1 MSVGLVIQQNT
12 ESFGQKVYS
21 ELYELPMENLRA
33 VHKSN
38 YKALR
43 VINHCAVLFIII
55 QIVWNISTIS
65 KNGQLTKP
73 VWKQKSLPSRSKIRV
88 AMFITSIST
97 FLSEKREKSKVRG
110 L

>member
-12 ESFGQKVYS
+12 KSFGQKVYS

-38 YKALR
+38 YRALR

-55 QIVWNISTIS
+55 QIV
-65 KNGQLTKP
+65 
-73 VWKQKSLPSRSKIRV
+73 
-88 AMFITSIST
+88 
-97 FLSEKREKSKVRG
+97 
-110 L
+110 